1 MTKDTGREQRAR
13 EVQEQQE
20 QINQELD
27 NMDWEQVQPEM
38 LSKLLFLGRQ
48 QETAAQSYIK
58 GEDETE
64 D

>member
-1 MTKDTGREQRAR
+1 MTQQDPRDQKAR

-27 NMDWEQVQPEM
+27 NLDWEQAQPEM

-58 GEDETE
+58 GEDDSE